1 VDITSPANG
10 DVLTYQTSGTKWVNA
25 PPAGGGGGG
34 GGSTPTGTL
43 IAYGQ
48 PNPFSGG
55 PPAYNYGNVFNFAG
69 LSQGNAPTLARTS
82 VTGGLP
88 PSSRL
93 STTLNTPASYAWWGS
108 YSQETV
114 CRSLLQQIQHTVALN
129 STTSLRVWL
138 GVGFGASSTLETPTP
153 ACSMIAFRYDAAV
166 DTHWQAFCG
175 NGSVTVVDTGVTPD
189 TNFHQFK
196 IAADGSGGF
205 NFFIDGSNVAN
216 IPSGATGMPTSTAAM
231 GDLIQI
237 DADGVTG
244 AAVTLDLVS
253 MSCWLIY

>member
-1 VDITSPANG
+1 
-10 DVLTYQTSGTKWVNA
+10 
-25 PPAGGGGGG
+25 
-34 GGSTPTGTL
+34 
-43 IAYGQ
+43 
-48 PNPFSGG
+48 
-55 PPAYNYGNVFNFAG
+55 
-69 LSQGNAPTLARTS
+69 
-82 VTGGLP
+82 
-88 PSSRL
+88 
-93 STTLNTPASYAWWGS
+93 
-108 YSQETV
+108 
-114 CRSLLQQIQHTVALN
+114 
-129 STTSLRVWL
+129 VWL